1 MKSPEFNFII
11 PELEHAYSIVD
22 GRNQEIPKQTIDK
35 QKNITDSAYYNHKTN
50 GNGIKTMVRV
60 ESLGYATFVSDSYP
74 AAVHDSN
81 VYYMELNT
89 QEVPEGTFELADG
102 GYRGIPRGGHKTCPK
117 K

>member
-1 MKSPEFNFII
+1 
-11 PELEHAYSIVD
+11 
-22 GRNQEIPKQTIDK
+22 
-35 QKNITDSAYYNHKTN
+35 
-50 GNGIKTMVRV
+50 MVRV

-102 GYRGIPRGGHKTCPK
+102 GEFHVL
-117 K
+117 